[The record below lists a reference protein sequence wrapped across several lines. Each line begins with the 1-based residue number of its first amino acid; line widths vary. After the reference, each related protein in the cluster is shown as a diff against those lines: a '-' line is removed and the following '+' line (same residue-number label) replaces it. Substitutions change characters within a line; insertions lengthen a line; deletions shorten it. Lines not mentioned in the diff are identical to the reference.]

1 MLPKFRRVMATCFC
15 FWRFPCWK
23 RLANDSDSTISRRT
37 HVAEL
42 TELPPGKNKAKGAV
56 GVGFH
61 PSQLP
66 TMQNAMI
73 TIGATLLVRPGAQI
87 NVPPVAAST
96 EGAVIN
102 NAPST
107 EGGAINGSTEQG
119 AINNATTDTAQGI
132 EHAPSD
138 AQVNAP
144 CAQLNAPS
152 SSSPA
157 EGGGNIYVN
166 NAAHQQGSSGYY
178 PPSPSSLEGEIIVNN
193 GASSQ
198 VIVNGAQGSG
208 STSKQ
213 PNNVPVVETTTVK
226 SNVVHQQNNCT
237 NQFITPVQ
245 KPPPTS
251 SPSTESVH
259 YIIPN
264 SKSFHMYPT
273 CTKMYPSPRSNRPL
287 GPERLL

>member
-42 TELPPGKNKAKGAV
+42 TELPPGKRKAKGAV
-56 GVGFH
+56 GVGLA

-87 NVPPVAAST
+87 NVPPAAAST
-96 EGAVIN
+96 EGAVTN

-107 EGGAINGSTEQG
+107 KGGATNGSTEQG

-138 AQVNAP
+138 AQINAP
-144 CAQLNAPS
+144 CAQINAPS

-166 NAAHQQGSSGYY
+166 NAAHH
-178 PPSPSSLEGEIIVNN
+178 PPSPSSMEGEIVVNN

-237 NQFITPVQ
+237 TQFITPVQ